1 IFCSGSPSVLGPA
14 WRAAIMRTVTTAHVM
29 RACRSPSPTG
39 DGTMTSTP
47 HRYHDEQ
54 PAGAADPSCLHED
67 AADRVRD
74 GKQFVTDGLFTETHG
89 QLGGYFLIDAQDLDE
104 AIGIA
109 ARISMA
115 HKGIVESRPVID
127 IPGLP
132 GD

>member
-1 IFCSGSPSVLGPA
+1 LSVSGPA
-14 WRAAIMRTVTTAHVM
+14 WRTAIMRTVTTAHVM

-54 PAGAADPSCLHED
+54 PSGAADPSCLHED

-74 GKQFVTDGLFTETHG
+74 GKQFVTDGPFTQTRE
-89 QLGGYFLIDAQDLDE
+89 QLGGYFLIDAQHLDE

-109 ARISMA
+109 ARIPMA
-115 HKGIVESRPVID
+115 RKGTVEIRPVMD

-132 GD
+132 TG